1 MTIPWELLQSERLV
15 QFTKFC
21 LVGGS
26 GLLVDM
32 GILYLLADPAML
44 GWNVTLSKVLA
55 AEAALTSNF
64 TWNELWTFRRTGEMK
79 RREGRL
85 FGRFLKFN
93 AICGIGILWAVLLL
107 HFFYS
112 GLNLN
117 LYLSNFFAIVL
128 VTCWNFGMNKRFT
141 WGKTK

>member
-1 MTIPWELLQSERLV
+1 MIIPWEMLQSERLV

-32 GILYLLADPAML
+32 GFLYLLADPAML

-85 FGRFLKFN
+85 LERFLKFN
-93 AICGIGILWAVLLL
+93 AICGLGILWAVLLL

-117 LYLSNFFAIVL
+117 LYLSNFLAIVL

-141 WGKTK
+141 WRATK